1 MDNVYLCREQLS
13 IGQRK
18 LGPGLVVRCEGCLME
33 LELISVEL
41 ATAHFDGA
49 ASGGCWMRSGLIL
62 QRT

>member
-1 MDNVYLCREQLS
+1 
-13 IGQRK
+13 
-18 LGPGLVVRCEGCLME
+18 ME